1 VSELAYLNL
10 DLLLERAEPA
20 YRVRI
25 LASPA
30 GETRP
35 ASFRL
40 PFSDLALEH
49 FLLKIGRPRGNVRR
63 ISGPQVTAIKDFGGR
78 LFEAVFPEE
87 LRVNLA
93 SSQNSADGMDA
104 GLRIRL
110 RFSDCPE
117 LSQLPWEYLYD
128 RETNRFLCLS
138 DRTPL
143 MRYLEVPY
151 PVRVVPVTLPLRILV
166 IIANPSDLQQLDAEQ
181 EWRNITA
188 ALSQLTQR
196 GRVEVERLEKPTLS
210 ALHRQQRRHTYHILH
225 FIGHGGFDSQT
236 QDGMLAMEDDH
247 GRSRLVAGKDLGTL
261 QHDHRSLRL
270 AVLNSRDGGRS
281 DRSDPFSGTA
291 QSLIQQGIPA
301 VVAMQFEIT
310 DNAAITFSHVLY
322 EAIADGYPLDAAT
335 TEARKA
341 IYADGNQIEWGAPA
355 LYLRGADGRIFDI
368 QDRLTPVIATE
379 EQARQRAEEQAR
391 QEAEGR
397 ARQEAAAQAQRE
409 AADLVNATRVYRLGE
424 SDLALKFGE
433 ITTSKA
439 QVLVS
444 SDDYFLSMGGGVSAK
459 IRLAG
464 GNTIP
469 LDAAKHIPLQVG
481 DVAVT
486 TAGALPARF
495 IFHAVTLGPGG
506 ATTPTE
512 EIIRRTTAKCLAL
525 LKPLGASSIAF
536 PAIGAGAAGFAIDDV
551 AVHMA
556 EIIAADLLARNDRIE
571 VAIYLFD
578 RSRRLEPL
586 DFLKFFEE
594 FARRT
599 PTISSR
605 IIDPSPSLET
615 DSSLSS
621 VAATDPRGH
630 YLDLGQRILQLEHQR
645 QLLEERIVALRREAA
660 SNDKIEAVRVQL
672 QKNQELRLQRLAEQ
686 QAIRDQGIEVFISY
700 AHEDETL
707 RQRLGKALSS
717 LRREGLITDWHDR
730 EITAGSEWSTEI
742 DQHLDSARVILVLL
756 SFDFFASDYCYGF
769 EMTRALERHRA
780 GDARV
785 IPVVLRA
792 VDWTHSPL
800 GKLQALPK
808 DGKPV
813 TSWPDQDSA
822 FLDVTE
828 GIRAALRQLAAK

>member
-1 VSELAYLNL
+1 
-10 DLLLERAEPA
+10 
-20 YRVRI
+20 
-25 LASPA
+25 
-30 GETRP
+30 
-35 ASFRL
+35 
-40 PFSDLALEH
+40 
-49 FLLKIGRPRGNVRR
+49 
-63 ISGPQVTAIKDFGGR
+63 
-78 LFEAVFPEE
+78 
-87 LRVNLA
+87 
-93 SSQNSADGMDA
+93 
-104 GLRIRL
+104 
-110 RFSDCPE
+110 
-117 LSQLPWEYLYD
+117 
-128 RETNRFLCLS
+128 
-138 DRTPL
+138 
-143 MRYLEVPY
+143 
-151 PVRVVPVTLPLRILV
+151 
-166 IIANPSDLQQLDAEQ
+166 
-181 EWRNITA
+181 
-188 ALSQLTQR
+188 
-196 GRVEVERLEKPTLS
+196 VEVERLEKPTLS